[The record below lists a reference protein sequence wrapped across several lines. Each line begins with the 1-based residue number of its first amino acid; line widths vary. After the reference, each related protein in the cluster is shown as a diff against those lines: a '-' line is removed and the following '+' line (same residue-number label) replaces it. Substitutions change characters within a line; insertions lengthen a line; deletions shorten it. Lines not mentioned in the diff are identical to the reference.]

1 MAKAAS
7 EKVKIWV
14 LPRNAV
20 LPETDPEQNRP
31 GCSWEW
37 RGFSQSIALKY
48 LPRKVVSDGTTVRR
62 FSPKVQ
68 IGRLN
73 KPSGF

>member
-48 LPRKVVSDGTTVRR
+48 LPRKVVSDGMQCEGSAQR
-62 FSPKVQ
+62 S
-68 IGRLN
+68 RLVA
-73 KPSGF
+73 